1 MPTPTS
7 TTFNTTAGQTIAR
20 EMLIAYLNTGTAQ
33 SPVWSPIGKRVTDSS
48 AEYDWSGESAKD
60 ILGNTN
66 TSMKKPI
73 VTQTFD
79 PVPLDAGDAAAV
91 KIWEMA
97 VRDQDADALCAQDML
112 IVHLYSGTAST
123 AMFAE
128 RYSACAINVN
138 SLGGSGGSQID
149 MPFNVTYGGTRAKGS
164 AAISSGTV
172 TFTADS

>member
-1 MPTPTS
+1 
-7 TTFNTTAGQTIAR
+7 
-20 EMLIAYLNTGTAQ
+20 
-33 SPVWSPIGKRVTDSS
+33 
-48 AEYDWSGESAKD
+48 
-60 ILGNTN
+60 
-66 TSMKKPI
+66 MKKPI
-73 VTQTFD
+73 ITQTFD

-138 SLGGSGGSQID
+138 SLGGSGGGNID
-149 MPFNVTYGGTRAKGS
+149 MPFNVTYGGTRTKGS